1 MSGHVQI
8 YPKIGF
14 KDTKSPTVDH
24 NTVRFHDMKN
34 FDAEIF
40 AHDVMSCDIL
50 NGSQDE
56 DEISR
61 KQCKLAYTEICDEH
75 APMKSLR
82 LKKRSY
88 PWITHDIIKL
98 MYQREN
104 LYTKNEPLLCQNYW
118 ELRNK
123 VTRVIKERKNAYFSD
138 INIICGNDTKRMWS
152 EIKIRLAPDKK

>member
-1 MSGHVQI
+1 MTNQHNTSSVLDLILILHPGLHRKSAVHRYTTSGHVQI
-8 YPKIGF
+8 YTKIGF

-24 NTVRFHDMKN
+24 DTVRFRDMKN
-34 FDAEIF
+34 IDAEIF

-61 KQCKLAYTEICDEH
+61 KHCKLAYTEICDKH

-82 LKKRSY
+82 LKKRSN

-104 LYTKNEPLLCQNYW
+104 VYTKNEPLL
-118 ELRNK
+118 
-123 VTRVIKERKNAYFSD
+123 
-138 INIICGNDTKRMWS
+138 
-152 EIKIRLAPDKK
+152 